1 MQWGATPRQKT
12 VTGDLATLPGRAAA
26 AGITAPA
33 VTVVGGVVK
42 LRDQLAWFEHLPLFG
57 RRVLVTRARRQ
68 ASRLS
73 RLLAGLGAE
82 VREAPTIEIGPPDD
96 PAPLA
101 RAVREVDSYPWLVF
115 TSPNGVAAFFAALR
129 SAGRDLRALARAQ
142 LAAIGPATA
151 QALVEHGLAPR
162 VVAKS
167 FVAEGLL
174 ESLRAEDLA
183 GKRVLLPR
191 AAEAREVLPETLRAW
206 GAEVDVVPAY
216 QTRPPAGAAERLAR
230 TLDEGVDVVTFTASS
245 TVRNLLTLLDEPR
258 RQALAAACREGRTLV
273 AAIGPITARAAEEA
287 GLPVAVRPAVY
298 TIEALVAAL
307 AARLGAR

>member
-1 MQWGATPRQKT
+1 MPGGEIREGS
-12 VTGDLATLPGRAAA
+12 GDLVPQPG
-26 AGITAPA
+26 
-33 VTVVGGVVK
+33 VK
-42 LRDQLAWFEHLPLFG
+42 IW
-57 RRVLVTRARRQ
+57 
-68 ASRLS
+68 
-73 RLLAGLGAE
+73 GLE
-82 VREAPTIEIGPPDD
+82 
-96 PAPLA
+96 
-101 RAVREVDSYPWLVF
+101 AVRVEDHHLTTALEGF
-115 TSPNGVAAFFAALR
+115 FLSP
-129 SAGRDLRALARAQ
+129 
-142 LAAIGPATA
+142 
-151 QALVEHGLAPR
+151 
-162 VVAKS
+162 
-167 FVAEGLL
+167 
-174 ESLRAEDLA
+174 
-183 GKRVLLPR
+183 GKQ
-191 AAEAREVLPETLRAW
+191 VLPETLRAW